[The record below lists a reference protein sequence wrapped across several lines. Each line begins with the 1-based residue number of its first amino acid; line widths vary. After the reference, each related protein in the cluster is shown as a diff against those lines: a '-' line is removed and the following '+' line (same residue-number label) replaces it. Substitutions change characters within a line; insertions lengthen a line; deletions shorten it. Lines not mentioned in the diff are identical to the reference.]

1 MMYNMQRQRAG
12 KRSFGDHLRE
22 AREERQKADRTYSLR
37 QVAERSGIEPGY
49 LSRIERDEVPP
60 PSEEVVR
67 RLAET
72 LGGDPDILLALA
84 GRVSSELQAIILK
97 RPKLFADLLRQ
108 LRSAP
113 DHAILSVVREVRD
126 GKW

>member
-1 MMYNMQRQRAG
+1 MMYNMQRQTPRQ
-12 KRSFGDHLRE
+12 SFGQYVRASRE
-22 AREERQKADRTYSLR
+22 TKQATDRAFSLR
-37 QVAERSGIEPGY
+37 QVAERAGVEPGY

-67 RLAET
+67 ALAKVLDE
-72 LGGDPDILLALA
+72 DADMLLALA

-97 RPKLFADLLRQ
+97 RPKLFAELLRQ
-108 LRSAP
+108 LRTAP

-126 GKW
+126 GNW